1 MRPLLLVVVILFVPI
16 FLLAQTDFQVSL
28 PISLDSAMLVCT
40 PDGSSA
46 YVAGKVTGGSKF
58 HVLKLDGSGN
68 IAWDQTY
75 NGSSKLVNMSV
86 VDDGLLLA
94 FNRNVINNHSE
105 AYLQKLDNAGQPIW
119 GRRLGR
125 PTFTNLASM
134 TADPDG
140 NAWVSGVNI
149 PRNQNDSAY
158 YFLMKIGPDGQL
170 LDGRKTRHFYFLGT
184 PDEIYQLKQLNW
196 NTISNRLIGIEDFDG
211 PYGDSGISSPSRS
224 QFSLGFTSPDLNTYI
239 DYFWSARFL
248 YVNAFANGVACSG
261 LNFGTPNG
269 INYPN
274 DGPHCNILLSANGEK
289 AKAII
294 LTENL
299 QLPIRS
305 YTDDILYYDFLKH
318 TLIRY
323 DSLLTPIWVGKLDNC
338 SETSG
343 FSGEVASDGSLFCVR
358 QVGANTVVSRFVPG
372 QAPECMGYPAPMPFP
387 DEVALPFQDDY
398 GASGRRNFPLMDADS
413 VLNPAALSGQSK
425 DFCIRLDAAFEIPA
439 SICLGESIMP
449 FNYDTTAGLSHAWNF
464 PGGISYDSM
473 PSLLLEEVGGNV
485 VHHEIKFSGC
495 TSKSSEAINVLGV
508 PEIPLADTVVC
519 GPSTL
524 EIDLSQTYADKFSLN
539 GAPTGS
545 AISISQSGTYVLKA
559 SNDLCETE
567 KTVNIR
573 LTPFATP
580 LAGIEPF
587 ACEGVPFVVDF
598 DHGFNSLTWDG
609 QPVADSFTINDAL
622 NHVYHAIYALDTACV
637 VEGSLRVE
645 RHECDLIYVP
655 NAFSPNG
662 DGINDL
668 FEAQPTADSEIE
680 GLQVF
685 DRWGELVFQS
695 KFGLMGWDGSFK
707 GKLRPQQGVYT
718 YIVRYF
724 DKRHNQHTFKSGD
737 MVLLL

>member
-1 MRPLLLVVVILFVPI
+1 M
-16 FLLAQTDFQVSL
+16 AQTDFQVSL
-28 PISLDSAMLVCT
+28 PVSLDSAVLVCA

-58 HVLKLDGSGN
+58 HVLKLDGAGN

-75 NGSSKLVNMSV
+75 DGSPKLVDLSV
-86 VDDGLLLA
+86 VNDGLLLA
-94 FNRNVINNHSE
+94 FNRNVTTNHSE
-105 AYLQKLDNAGQPIW
+105 AYLQKLDNAGQPVW

-134 TADPDG
+134 TSDPTG

-149 PRNQNDSAY
+149 PRDQNDSAY

-196 NTISNRLIGIEDFDG
+196 NPASNNLLGIEDFDG
-211 PYGDSGISSPSRS
+211 PYGSSGIIVPSRS
-224 QFSLGFTSPDLNTYI
+224 AFSLGFVAPNLDAYK
-239 DYFWSARFL
+239 DYFWSARFFF
-248 YVNAFANGVACSG
+248 VNALANGVACSG
-261 LNFGTPNG
+261 LNFGTQDG
-269 INYPN
+269 LNYPN
-274 DGPHCNILLSANGEK
+274 DGPHCNILLSANGRE

-305 YTDDILYYDFLKH
+305 YTDDILYYDFLKR

-323 DSLLTPIWVGKLDNC
+323 DSLLTPIWAGKLDNC

-343 FSGEVASDGSLFCVR
+343 FSGEVAGDGSLFCVR
-358 QVGANTVVSRFVPG
+358 QVGTNTVVSRFVPG
-372 QAPECMGYPAPMPFP
+372 QAPECMGYPAPLPFP
-387 DEVALPFQDDY
+387 DIPILPFRDDY

-413 VLNPAALSGQSK
+413 VLNPVALPGQSK
-425 DFCIRLDAAFEIPA
+425 DFCVRLDAAFEIPN
-439 SICLGESIMP
+439 SICLGEPIMP
-449 FNYDTTAGLSHAWNF
+449 FNYDTTVGLSHAWNF
-464 PGGISYDSM
+464 PGGVSYDSM
-473 PSLLLEEVGGNV
+473 PSLLLGEVGGNV
-485 VHHEIKFSGC
+485 VNHEVKISGC
-495 TSKSSEAINVLGV
+495 TSKSSESITVLGV

-519 GPSTL
+519 GPSKL
-524 EIDLSQTYADKFSLN
+524 EIDLSQTYADQFSLN
-539 GAPTGS
+539 GVPTGP
-545 AISISQSGTYVLKA
+545 AISISQSGTYLFKA
-559 SNDLCETE
+559 SNGVCETE

-573 LTPFATP
+573 LTPFAAP
-580 LAGIEPF
+580 LAGVEPST
-587 ACEGVPFVVDF
+587 CEAAPFVVNF
-598 DHGFNSLTWDG
+598 DSGFQSVTWDG
-609 QPVADSFTINDAL
+609 QPVADSFIINDGL
-622 NHVYHAIYALDTACV
+622 IHVYHAVYALDTVCV
-637 VEGSLRVE
+637 VEGSLQVV
-645 RHECDLIYVP
+645 RHECELIYIP

-695 KFGLMGWDGSFK
+695 KPGQFGWDGTFK
-707 GKLRPQQGVYT
+707 GKLQPQQGVYT

-724 DKRHNQHTFKSGD
+724 DKRHGQHVFKSGD
-737 MVLLL
+737 MVLVL